1 MKRVLTPLFLLVA
14 IGSCRSGPKD
24 VVIALE
30 GATLLDGAGGRPIDD
45 ALIVIRNGRFEAVA
59 RVNEIKV
66 PKNAERVSL
75 VGKTIV
81 PGFID
86 AHVHVERWAVPRLL
100 AWGVTAVRDMNDNA
114 DSALALK
121 RDVNLGSILGPRIF
135 SAGGMID
142 GAPATYPGATG
153 VRTTEEAR
161 RAVDARAVG
170 GAAGADFVK
179 AYTGL
184 TPELLRA
191 LVDEATSLRLRVA
204 AHLGKTDALT
214 AARAG
219 VATLEHAA
227 GVVQAAARNPS
238 LYFRAHDRFLTG
250 WTMEESNWAALDSV
264 SLARVAKA
272 LAATRVAVV
281 PTLALHDAMA
291 HLADASHANPVGM
304 DDVPAN
310 AASVRDV
317 AGLLRRSGWKAPQFA
332 AFQRSLPRISQFVR
346 EFKRAGG
353 LVAAGSDA
361 GNQLLPPGAALHR
374 EMALLVAAGF
384 TPIEAITAATR
395 RGAQAIGAD
404 SLGMIAPGR
413 VADLV
418 ILHRSPLSDIS
429 ATRDIDRVMIRGRF
443 IAPDS
448 LRAQWRAAR
457 P

>member
-1 MKRVLTPLFLLVA
+1 MTRVLLTSLLAGVLLA
-14 IGSCRSGPKD
+14 GCSKSTD
-24 VVIALE
+24 TVIALE
-30 GATLLDGAGGRPIDD
+30 GATLLDGAGGRPVED
-45 ALIVIRNGRFEAVA
+45 AIIIIRNGRIEAVA

-66 PKNAERVSL
+66 PKGAQRIDL
-75 VGKTIV
+75 VGKTVV

-86 AHVHVERWAVPRLL
+86 AHVHLERWALPRLV
-100 AWGVTAVRDMNDNA
+100 AWGVTSVRDMSD
-114 DSALALK
+114 DGDTALAIM
-121 RDVNLGSILGPRIF
+121 RDVNTGAVHGPRVF

-142 GAPATYPGATG
+142 GAPATYPHATG

-161 RAVDARAVG
+161 RAVDVRAV
-170 GAAGADFVK
+170 AHADFIKV
-179 AYTGL
+179 YTGL
-184 TPELLRA
+184 TPELLLP
-191 LVDEATSLRLRVA
+191 LVDEATNLRLRVA

-219 VATLEHAA
+219 VSSIEHAA

-250 WTMEESNWAALDSV
+250 WTLEESNWAALDAA
-264 SLARVAKA
+264 SLSRVAKA
-272 LAATRVAVV
+272 LAATHVALV

-291 HLADASHANPVGM
+291 HLDDPARANPPGM

-310 AASVRDV
+310 ASSVRDV
-317 AGLLRRSGWKAPQFA
+317 AGLLKRSGWRTPQFT
-332 AFQRSLPRISQFVR
+332 AFRRGRPRIDRFVL

-353 LVAAGSDA
+353 VVATGSDA
-361 GNQLLPPGAALHR
+361 GNQLLVPGAALHQ

-395 RGAQAIGAD
+395 RGAQVLGID
-404 SLGMIAPGR
+404 SLGMVAPGR

-418 ILHRSPLSDIS
+418 VLNRSPIKDIS
-429 ATRDIDRVMIRGRF
+429 ATRDINRVMIRGRF
-443 IAPDS
+443 LTPDS
-448 LRAQWRAAR
+448 VRAQWRGR